1 MARMP
6 DFETEI
12 KRDLGQLARVFTHHG
27 VHPFDAPVATR
38 GGIPA
43 AASPAPASQPVNLR
57 TTAPKE
63 STMSLSADLKAFAGR
78 LDTLGEEAVTKLEA
92 VAANPATAEVF
103 DVLHTLTGLGLD
115 PSIISGVASGL
126 KTLVS
131 IYTPDP
137 AQQAAPPAAPAPQQV
152 PA

>member
-6 DFETEI
+6 DFEAEI
-12 KRDLGQLARVFTHHG
+12 KRDLAHIFTRHHG
-27 VHPFDAPVATR
+27 VHPFDAPFATR

-43 AASPAPASQPVNLR
+43 AASPAPAPQPVNLR
-57 TTAPKE
+57 TTAPTAPKE
-63 STMSLSADLKAFAGR
+63 NTMSLSADLKAFAGR
-78 LDTLGEEAVTKLEA
+78 LDTIGEEAVTKLEA

-115 PSIISGVASGL
+115 PSIISGVAAGL

-131 IYTPDP
+131 IYAPDP
-137 AQQAAPPAAPAPQQV
+137 AQQAAPAPAPQQV